1 MKTRIITL
9 PLCDNALLI
18 PGWKY
23 MHGCVAPRSGNAG
36 YTCAAMGVIKRH

>member
-18 PGWKY
+18 PRLVEY
-23 MHGCVAPRSGNAG
+23 RYSAG
-36 YTCAAMGVIKRH
+36 VFEISD